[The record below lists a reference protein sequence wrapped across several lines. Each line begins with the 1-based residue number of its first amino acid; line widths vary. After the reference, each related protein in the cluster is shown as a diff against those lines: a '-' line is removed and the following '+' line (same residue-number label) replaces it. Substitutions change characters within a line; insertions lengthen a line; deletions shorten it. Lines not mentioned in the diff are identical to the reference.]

1 MPRVHRPKIKS
12 CGAEIS
18 PHPPSSGR
26 GGEWPWPCGRSGAA
40 QPRGVEEPVV
50 RAGLWPSLLPVL
62 GGEKRREGEQGG
74 RESREGGRAGREGG
88 GDQAP
93 KPAGSGRDPSAGPGP
108 GPQEGRAR
116 PVLPAACRG
125 RSPAAPPP
133 QPAPTAWPPPDR
145 RGRRGRRRRRQQLH
159 APQPSSSVPP
169 GSPSLCTSSSPRS
182 SPDPQSGGGGIPAP
196 GERLPPLSA
205 LATRLRALWGAGG
218 GLSGRPSPPLLLFL
232 PLLHTHL
239 PRRLPSPAQPNLS
252 PGGGEGSGSVEP
264 LSNRGHSYSP
274 PRTLLLIAAAGVGV
288 QATGPGPRRSGRP
301 DPRPGGGEERI
312 PDPATPLLPGTGGE
326 SGRACPTMS
335 SLGSWLGEVQWPV
348 LVTLFLAALATVGT
362 YLVQYVLAAARPRG
376 RRREGPPSADRLRET
391 DSLLSWVLSLNSWT
405 GQWRTAWIA
414 ALNAEAQRREGP
426 LLLKFEEDQLQPPL
440 ELAVRQ
446 VVSIVKSAQE
456 KVVSCNVVGDSIQ
469 FTVNVLPSS
478 PAFSGDQAFRVLLA
492 PFHLQLELNMKE
504 KREDIQIN
512 WSFINAPEMTV
523 EIQPKAVQEGNM
535 AGTNAVSETLKDIL
549 KNLVSSVSP
558 SVVLSTKP
566 TDVRDVQAPHH
577 TAPIPQGTCP
587 PKPPRAHELKLR
599 VKNIQARLLAEVRTA
614 GSINPVCITQLND
627 PLQKFSSS
635 VAKNTTNLSW
645 DEEFTFELNAKSK
658 ELQLH
663 ISEDGKSSEGPF
675 FALATIPLDL
685 FKKQPSGPQSFAL
698 INVSG
703 DKSPVLGSV
712 TAEFSYIEPNES
724 KSWQGPFPIPAAK
737 VEKDRTVMPCG
748 TVVTTVTAVKT
759 KPRVDLGRSSALNS
773 DSPVKTPIKVKVIEK
788 DISVQAI
795 SCHSAPVSK
804 TLSSSDTELLVLNGS
819 DPVAEVAIRQ
829 LSESS
834 KLKLKS
840 PRKKSTLI
848 ISGVSKTSLTQDS
861 EAALM
866 LDYAATMDSPGQ
878 QEAPFPHGEAV
889 AIDPADEKLSTHTL
903 PALDPQGNEL
913 SDWES
918 EKDIPSG
925 EWNSNIQ
932 SDQDVEEMSG
942 SSLSVSEPGVLKKPK
957 GGMLRKGAKLFFRRR
972 HHQKDPG
979 MSQSHNDLVFL
990 QQPNE
995 AQRKGATLSRILNRK
1010 ILSKHRSKS
1019 KLNGT
1024 SVDPST

>member
-1 MPRVHRPKIKS
+1 M
-12 CGAEIS
+12 A
-18 PHPPSSGR
+18 
-26 GGEWPWPCGRSGAA
+26 
-40 QPRGVEEPVV
+40 
-50 RAGLWPSLLPVL
+50 
-62 GGEKRREGEQGG
+62 
-74 RESREGGRAGREGG
+74 
-88 GDQAP
+88 
-93 KPAGSGRDPSAGPGP
+93 
-108 GPQEGRAR
+108 
-116 PVLPAACRG
+116 
-125 RSPAAPPP
+125 
-133 QPAPTAWPPPDR
+133 
-145 RGRRGRRRRRQQLH
+145 
-159 APQPSSSVPP
+159 
-169 GSPSLCTSSSPRS
+169 
-182 SPDPQSGGGGIPAP
+182 
-196 GERLPPLSA
+196 
-205 LATRLRALWGAGG
+205 
-218 GLSGRPSPPLLLFL
+218 
-232 PLLHTHL
+232 
-239 PRRLPSPAQPNLS
+239 
-252 PGGGEGSGSVEP
+252 
-264 LSNRGHSYSP
+264 
-274 PRTLLLIAAAGVGV
+274 
-288 QATGPGPRRSGRP
+288 
-301 DPRPGGGEERI
+301 
-312 PDPATPLLPGTGGE
+312 
-326 SGRACPTMS
+326 
-335 SLGSWLGEVQWPV
+335 SLGSWLGEAQWPA
-348 LVTLFLAALATVGT
+348 LVTVFLAALVTVGI
-362 YLVQYVLAAARPRG
+362 YLVQYARALAMPRG
-376 RRREGPPSADRLRET
+376 RRREGAPAEGQRSET
-391 DSLLSWVLSLNSWT
+391 DSILSWVVALDSWT
-405 GQWRTAWIA
+405 GQWRAAWID
-414 ALNAEAQRREGP
+414 ALNAEAQRRGGP

-440 ELAVRQ
+440 ELAVQQ
-446 VVSIVKSAQE
+446 VVSVVKSAQE

-504 KREDIQIN
+504 KREDILIK

-523 EIQPKAVQEGNM
+523 EVQPKAVQKGQM
-535 AGTNAVSETLKDIL
+535 AGTDAVSETLKDIL

-566 TDVRDVQAPHH
+566 TDVKDVQAPHH
-577 TAPIPQGTCP
+577 KAPIPQGTCP

-599 VKNIQARLLAEVRTA
+599 VKNIQARLLAVARTA

-663 ISEDGKSSEGPF
+663 ISEDGNSSDGPF

-685 FKKQPSGPQSFAL
+685 FKKQPSGPQNFAL
-698 INVSG
+698 TSVSG
-703 DKSPVLGSV
+703 DSSPVLGSV

-724 KSWQGPFPIPAAK
+724 KSWQSPFPVPAAK
-737 VEKDRTVMPCG
+737 VEKDRTIMPCG

-759 KPRVDLGRSSALNS
+759 KPHVDLGRASALNS

-878 QEAPFPHGEAV
+878 QEVPFPHGEAV
-889 AIDPADEKLSTHTL
+889 AIDPADEKLSTHTP

-913 SDWES
+913 GVWEL

-925 EWNSNIQ
+925 EWNSNTQ

-942 SSLSVSEPGVLKKPK
+942 SSLSVSEPGVLKKSK

-995 AQRKGATLSRILNRK
+995 GKGATLSRILNRK

>member
-196 GERLPPLSA
+196 
-205 LATRLRALWGAGG
+205 
-218 GLSGRPSPPLLLFL
+218 
-232 PLLHTHL
+232 
-239 PRRLPSPAQPNLS
+239 
-252 PGGGEGSGSVEP
+252 
-264 LSNRGHSYSP
+264 
-274 PRTLLLIAAAGVGV
+274 AAGVGV

-773 DSPVKTPIKVKVIEK
+773 
-788 DISVQAI
+788 
-795 SCHSAPVSK
+795 
-804 TLSSSDTELLVLNGS
+804 ELLVLNGS